1 MVSDRD
7 EGGTASVGVVVCCD
21 GDEDRGENS
30 ITFSTSE
37 DSNGLL
43 PEMKVKNAN

>member
-1 MVSDRD
+1 MVCGSD
-7 EGGTASVGVVVCCD
+7 EEGTASVGVVTCD
-21 GDEDRGENS
+21 GVEEGETS

-43 PEMKVKNAN
+43 PEMKVKNVN